1 MSKDLNIIAILVV
14 TAIEFFLGFL
24 WYSKAVFGKLFL
36 KHLGKNEDEVQMKPL
51 DGILSVVISFLTFL
65 FFGIL
70 LDFLGAFDVVISL
83 LLALVVWVGFV
94 ATSNYYGVIYEGRN
108 KMLYLI
114 FILYKLVG
122 LLIGALVLG
131 LWK

>member
-1 MSKDLNIIAILVV
+1 MNILAIIVV
-14 TAIEFFLGFL
+14 TVIEFFLGFL

-36 KHLGKNEDEVQMKPL
+36 KHLGKSQDEVQMKAL
-51 DGILSVVISFLTFL
+51 DGILSVVASFLTFL
-65 FFGIL
+65 FFAIVLDL
-70 LDFLGAFDVVISL
+70 LVSFDLVISL
-83 LLALVVWVGFV
+83 LLALVVWVGFI

-122 LLIGALVLG
+122 LLIGALILG
-131 LWK
+131 LWI

>member
-1 MSKDLNIIAILVV
+1 MNILAIIIV
-14 TAIEFFLGFL
+14 TVIEFFLGFL
-24 WYSKAVFGKLFL
+24 WYSKVIFGKLFL
-36 KHLGKNEDEVQMKPL
+36 KHLGKSQDEVQMKAL
-51 DGILSVVISFLTFL
+51 DGILSVVASFLTFL
-65 FFGIL
+65 FFAVV
-70 LDFLGAFDVVISL
+70 LDLIGSFDLVISL
-83 LLALVVWVGFV
+83 VLALVVWVGFI

-122 LLIGALVLG
+122 LLIGALILG

>member
-1 MSKDLNIIAILVV
+1 MNIFALIVV
-14 TAIEFFLGFL
+14 TVIEFFLGFL
-24 WYSKAVFGKLFL
+24 WYSKILFGNLFL
-36 KHLGKNEDEVQMKPL
+36 KHLGKSQDEVQMKAL
-51 DGILSVVISFLTFL
+51 DGILSVVASFLTFL
-65 FFGIL
+65 FFAIVLDL
-70 LDFLGAFDVVISL
+70 LGSFDLVISL
-83 LLALVVWVGFV
+83 ILAIVVWVGFI

-122 LLIGALVLG
+122 LLIGALILG